1 LSPAAEEGLAGTLC
15 FLMDLRLRPKA
26 LGTGLDLDEPMFHH
40 DAQHANHLAMGREVI
55 HVFLS
60 KWFTKNG

>member
-1 LSPAAEEGLAGTLC
+1 
-15 FLMDLRLRPKA
+15 MDLRLRPKA

-55 HVFLS
+55 NCFFL
-60 KWFTKNG
+60 NGSPKMGYIDGYTIGST